1 MSGNPTPRAKASRP
15 IAEYSQMRLRF
26 WIGLLAALVVGA
38 GAVVG
43 SILDY
48 NHDESEFHNRQKEEA
63 VRAARQAQSVGALS
77 VGELAAAAAFIKAD
91 GKVSKHEFE
100 VVGNSLVKENVLH
113 AAAFVDVVRQPERAS
128 YEREHGFPI
137 IERSTGG
144 KLVKAAER
152 PIYYPLTYSASP
164 NNLLARKAIGFDV
177 GTDPARAPYLQR
189 AADDGRATATG
200 VIPLLVGGTGIN
212 VYRAVY
218 RDGAP
223 TATAAERRRALIG
236 FAAGSFLLKD
246 LAAAAVTTL
255 PNDVTAQ
262 LQVADHTVVGPKG
275 VLEDPAQA
283 QIQIADRTWLL
294 VVHDPDRPDI
304 SVPILFGAAGLALAA
319 VLGSLIY
326 VWSREERMRKLQREA
341 DEDSLSGLRTRRRF
355 EEEVR
360 GAMARSRRDGTTG
373 ALLMLDLDH
382 FKEVNDS
389 YGHPAGDRL
398 IKEVAEV
405 LRKRTREGDVL
416 GRLGGDEFAVALPS
430 CRPEEANV
438 VAEAIVS
445 AVRDHQPLDDGVGR
459 ITVSV
464 GVATFGTDS
473 LMSYPTLVSE
483 ADTAMYAAKDVGGD
497 GFRVFHADALRIH
510 TGT

>member
-1 MSGNPTPRAKASRP
+1 
-15 IAEYSQMRLRF
+15 MRLRY
-26 WIGLLAALVVGA
+26 WIGLVAAIVVGA

-43 SILDY
+43 AILTY
-48 NHDESEFHNRQKEEA
+48 HHDENEFHARQKEEA

-91 GKVSKHEFE
+91 GNLSKHEFAIISQ
-100 VVGNSLVKENVLH
+100 SLVSENVLH
-113 AAAFVDVVRQPERAS
+113 AAAFVDVVHRSERAG

-137 IERSTGG
+137 VERGAGG
-144 KLVKAAER
+144 KLVRAKQRAV
-152 PIYYPLTYSASP
+152 YYPLTYTASHDDK
-164 NNLLARKAIGFDV
+164 LATQASGFDV
-177 GTDPARAPYLQR
+177 GADPARAPYLMR
-189 AADDGRATATG
+189 AADNGRATATG

-223 TATAAERRRALIG
+223 IETVAERRRALIG

-246 LAAAAVTTL
+246 LAAAAVGTL
-255 PNDVTAQ
+255 PNDTTAQ
-262 LQVADHTVVGPKG
+262 LQIADHTVVGPQG
-275 VLEDPAQA
+275 ALEDPARA
-283 QIQIADRTWLL
+283 RIEIADRTWLL
-294 VVHDPDRPDI
+294 VVHDPDRPDV
-304 SVPILFGAAGLALAA
+304 SVPVLFGAAGLALAV

-360 GAMARSRRDGTTG
+360 SAMARARRDGTTG
-373 ALLMLDLDH
+373 ALLMLDLDD
-382 FKEVNDS
+382 FKSVNDS

-398 IKEVAEV
+398 IKEVAAV
-405 LRKRTREGDVL
+405 LRRRTREGDVL

-430 CRPEEANV
+430 CRPDEAGV
-438 VAEAIVS
+438 VAEAIVG
-445 AVRDHQPLDDGVGR
+445 AIRGHRPDDPDVGT

-464 GVATFGTDS
+464 GVALFGGDP
-473 LMSYPTLVSE
+473 LMSYATLVSE
-483 ADTAMYAAKDVGGD
+483 ADTAMYAAKDAGGD
-497 GFRVFHADALRIH
+497 GFRVFHADALRVH
-510 TGT
+510 TGGNLN

>member
-1 MSGNPTPRAKASRP
+1 
-15 IAEYSQMRLRF
+15 MRLRF
-26 WIGLLAALVVGA
+26 WIGLMAALVVGA

-43 SILDY
+43 AILDY
-48 NHDESEFHNRQKEEA
+48 NHDEGEFHNRQKEEA

-91 GKVSKHEFE
+91 DNSLSKHEFA
-100 VVGNSLVKENVLH
+100 VIGQSLVTVNVLH
-113 AAAFVDVVRQPERAS
+113 AAAFVDVVHQSERAQ

-137 IERSTGG
+137 IERSPTG
-144 KLVKAAER
+144 KLVKASER
-152 PIYYPLTYSASP
+152 PVYYPLTYSASHD
-164 NNLLARKAIGFDV
+164 NMLAQKAIGFDV
-177 GTDPARAPYLQR
+177 GTDPARAPFLQR

-223 TATAAERRRALIG
+223 TATVAERRRALIG

-246 LAAAAVTTL
+246 LASAAVTTL
-255 PNDVTAQ
+255 PGDVTAQ
-262 LQVADHTVVGPKG
+262 LQVADHTVVGPQG
-275 VLEDPAQA
+275 VLDDPARA

-294 VVHDPDRPDI
+294 VVHDPDRPNV

-389 YGHPAGDRL
+389 YGHPAGDKL
-398 IKEVAEV
+398 IEEVAEV

-430 CRPEEANV
+430 CRSDEATV

-445 AVRDHQPLDDGVGR
+445 AVREHQSADEGVGQ

-464 GVATFGTDS
+464 GVAMFGTEA
-473 LMSYPTLVSE
+473 LMSYATLVSE
-483 ADTAMYAAKDVGGD
+483 ADTAMYAAKDAGGD
-497 GFRVFHADALRIH
+497 GFRVFHPDALRIH
-510 TGT
+510 SGT

>member
-1 MSGNPTPRAKASRP
+1 
-15 IAEYSQMRLRF
+15 MRLRF
-26 WIGLLAALVVGA
+26 WIGLIAAIVVGA

-43 SILDY
+43 AILTY
-48 NHDESEFHNRQKEEA
+48 NHDENEFHTRQKEEA

-91 GKVSKHEFE
+91 DNSLSKHEFA
-100 VVGNSLVKENVLH
+100 VIGRSLVTENVLH
-113 AAAFVDVVRQPERAS
+113 AAAFVDVVHQDERAA
-128 YEREHGFPI
+128 YEREQGFPI
-137 IERSTGG
+137 VERGPDG
-144 KLVKAAER
+144 ELVRAKGR
-152 PIYYPLTYSASP
+152 SVYYPLTYSASHD
-164 NNLLARKAIGFDV
+164 NRLAAQARGFDV
-177 GTDPARAPYLQR
+177 GTDPARAPYLMR

-223 TATAAERRRALIG
+223 TATVTERRRALVG

-246 LAAAAVTTL
+246 LASAAVTTL

-262 LQVADHTVVGPKG
+262 LQVADHTVVGPQG
-275 VLEDPAQA
+275 ALEDPARA

-294 VVHDPDRPDI
+294 VVHDPDRPEV
-304 SVPILFGAAGLALAA
+304 SVPILFGAAGIALAA

-360 GAMARSRRDGTTG
+360 AAMARARRDGSTG
-373 ALLMLDLDH
+373 ALLMLDLDD
-382 FKEVNDS
+382 FKSVNDS

-398 IKEVAEV
+398 IKEVAAV
-405 LRKRTREGDVL
+405 LRRRTREGDVL

-430 CRPEEANV
+430 CRPDEASV
-438 VAEAIVS
+438 VAEAIVG
-445 AVRDHQPLDDGVGR
+445 AIRGHQPDDPDLASV
-459 ITVSV
+459 TVSV
-464 GVATFGTDS
+464 GVALFGDDPV
-473 LMSYPTLVSE
+473 MSYATLVSE
-483 ADTAMYAAKDVGGD
+483 ADTAMYAAKDGGGD
-497 GFRVFHADALRIH
+497 GFRMFHPDALRLD
-510 TGT
+510 TGGSLN

>member
-1 MSGNPTPRAKASRP
+1 MAV
-15 IAEYSQMRLRF
+15 
-26 WIGLLAALVVGA
+26 LVVGA

-43 SILDY
+43 SILAY
-48 NHDESEFHNRQKEEA
+48 QHDEGEFHHRQKEEA

-77 VGELAAAAAFIKAD
+77 VGELAAAAAFIRAD
-91 GKVSKHEFE
+91 GNVSKHEFE
-100 VVGNSLVKENVLH
+100 VVGASLVDEDVLH
-113 AAAFVDVVRQPERAS
+113 AAAFVDVVHASERAQ

-137 IERSTGG
+137 VERGPAG
-144 KLVKAAER
+144 ELVKAGRR
-152 PIYYPLTYSASP
+152 PVYYPLTYAAAHDDM
-164 NNLLARKAIGFDV
+164 LTQKALGFDV

-189 AADDGRATATG
+189 AADDGHPTATG

-223 TATAAERRRALIG
+223 TATVAERRRALIG
-236 FAAGSFLLKD
+236 FAAGSFLLNE
-246 LAAAAVTTL
+246 LASAAITTL
-255 PNDVTAQ
+255 PTDVTAQ
-262 LQVADHTVVGPKG
+262 LQVADHTVVGPQG
-275 VLEDPAQA
+275 ALEDPARA

-294 VVHDPDRPDI
+294 VIHDPDRPDVG
-304 SVPILFGAAGLALAA
+304 VPILFGAAGLAMAA

-382 FKEVNDS
+382 FKAVNDS
-389 YGHPAGDRL
+389 HGHPAGDRL
-398 IKEVAEV
+398 IEEVAGV

-430 CRPEEANV
+430 CRPDEAGV
-438 VAEAIVS
+438 VAEAIVG
-445 AVRDHQPLDDGVGR
+445 AVRDHRPADEDVGQV
-459 ITVSV
+459 TVSV
-464 GVATFGTDS
+464 GVAMFGVDP
-473 LMSYPTLVSE
+473 LMSYATLVSE
-483 ADTAMYAAKDVGGD
+483 ADTAMYAAKDAGGD
-497 GFRVFHADALRIH
+497 GFRVFHPEALRIH
-510 TGT
+510 SGT

>member
-1 MSGNPTPRAKASRP
+1 M
-15 IAEYSQMRLRF
+15 
-26 WIGLLAALVVGA
+26 AALVVGT

-43 SILDY
+43 AILAY
-48 NHDESEFHNRQKEEA
+48 NHDEGEFHHRQKEEA

-91 GKVSKHEFE
+91 GDLSKHEFE
-100 VVGNSLVKENVLH
+100 VVGNSLVRENVLH
-113 AAAFVDVVRQPERAS
+113 AAAFVDVVHASERAA

-137 IERSTGG
+137 LERSADG
-144 KLVKAAER
+144 KLVKAGQR
-152 PIYYPLTYSASP
+152 PIYYPLTYSASHDDK
-164 NNLLARKAIGFDV
+164 LAQKALGFDV

-189 AADDGRATATG
+189 AADDGRPTATG
-200 VIPLLVGGTGIN
+200 VIPLLIGGTGIN
-212 VYRAVY
+212 VYRPVY

-223 TATAAERRRALIG
+223 TATVAERRRALVG
-236 FAAGSFLLKD
+236 FAAGSFLLKE
-246 LAAAAVTTL
+246 LASAAVTTL

-262 LQVADHTVVGPKG
+262 LQVANHTVVGPQG
-275 VLEDPAQA
+275 VLEDPARA

-294 VVHDPDRPDI
+294 VVHDPDRPEVG
-304 SVPILFGAAGLALAA
+304 VPILFGAAGLAMAA
-319 VLGSLIY
+319 VLGSLIW

-341 DEDSLSGLRTRRRF
+341 DEDPLSGLRTRRRF

-398 IKEVAEV
+398 IEEVAEV

-430 CRPEEANV
+430 CRPDEANV
-438 VAEAIVS
+438 VAEAIVN
-445 AVRDHQPLDDGVGR
+445 AVRDHRPADEATGQ

-464 GVATFGTDS
+464 GVAMFGLDPT
-473 LMSYPTLVSE
+473 MSYATLVSE
-483 ADTAMYAAKDVGGD
+483 ADTAMYAAKDAGGGD
-497 GFRVFHADALRIH
+497 FRVFHADALRIH
-510 TGT
+510 SGT